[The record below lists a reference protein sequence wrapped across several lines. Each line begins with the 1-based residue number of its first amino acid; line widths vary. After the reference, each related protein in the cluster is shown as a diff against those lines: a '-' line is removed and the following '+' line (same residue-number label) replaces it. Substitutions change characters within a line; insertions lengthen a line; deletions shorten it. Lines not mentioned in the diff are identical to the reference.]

1 MKVTLKALSAA
12 RQKKVR
18 DYLADQKVRKV
29 REDLLTAL
37 FGGFTLSGAL
47 PSSCEKVSVSV
58 RTAVV
63 TAQGVDTFTLPTDW
77 SAPGRATAENLRIF
91 IGKYLLP
98 VWPELATVWAQV
110 LLAENEDGAPTLFPI
125 ERG

>member
-1 MKVTLKALSAA
+1 VKVTLKALSAT

-18 DYLADQKVRKV
+18 DAIADQKVRKV

-37 FGGFTLSGAL
+37 FGGFTLTGAL
-47 PSSCEKVSVSV
+47 PPSCEKVSVSV
-58 RTAVV
+58 RTTVA
-63 TAQGVDTFTLPTDW
+63 TAQKVDTFTLPTDW
-77 SAPGRATAENLRIF
+77 SAPGRSTVENVRLF

-98 VWPELATVWAQV
+98 VWPELAAVWADV
-110 LLAENEDGAPTLFPI
+110 LLAENEDGLPTLFPI